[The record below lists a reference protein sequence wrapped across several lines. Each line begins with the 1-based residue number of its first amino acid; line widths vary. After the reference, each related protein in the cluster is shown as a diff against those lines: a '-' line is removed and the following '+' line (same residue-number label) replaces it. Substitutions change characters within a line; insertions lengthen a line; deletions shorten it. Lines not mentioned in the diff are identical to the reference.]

1 MVVWETHNL
10 GDFAEIKGGK
20 RLPLGNQL
28 TPEKNDHPYIRVRD
42 IANRTVPKDN
52 LLYVPDDVFPSIS
65 RYIVNTDDLIISIVG
80 TIGLVSIIDGGL
92 NNASL
97 TENCAK
103 IIYDKERIH
112 RDFLYY
118 FLISGQ
124 GQEEIRKGTV
134 GSTQPKLPFYNIQ
147 KIQLPIPPVEE
158 QKAIAKILS
167 SLDDKIELNRRM
179 NATLEAMARALF
191 KVWFVDFEP
200 VHANKENRPSTSAS
214 PEIAKLFPS
223 NFENGIPKG
232 WRIGTLLEIATNYR
246 QNIDPTEIEANTP
259 YVGLEHIPR
268 KSLALTEWGL
278 ASKAESTKSN
288 FGTNDILFGKLRPY
302 FHKVV
307 IAPIDGICS
316 TDILVVRPKQE
327 HHFGQVAIQFSSD
340 SLIQYATQ
348 LSNGAKMPRTSWADL
363 AKFETVIPS
372 REISESYTKF
382 VSRITKRILT
392 NISEGR
398 VLEEIRDSLLPRLIS
413 GRINVQVHNHA
424 AKD

>member
-1 MVVWETHNL
+1 
-10 GDFAEIKGGK
+10 
-20 RLPLGNQL
+20 
-28 TPEKNDHPYIRVRD
+28 
-42 IANRTVPKDN
+42 
-52 LLYVPDDVFPSIS
+52 
-65 RYIVNTDDLIISIVG
+65 
-80 TIGLVSIIDGGL
+80 
-92 NNASL
+92 
-97 TENCAK
+97 
-103 IIYDKERIH
+103 
-112 RDFLYY
+112 
-118 FLISGQ
+118 
-124 GQEEIRKGTV
+124 
-134 GSTQPKLPFYNIQ
+134 
-147 KIQLPIPPVEE
+147 
-158 QKAIAKILS
+158 
-167 SLDDKIELNRRM
+167 
-179 NATLEAMARALF
+179 LEAMARALF